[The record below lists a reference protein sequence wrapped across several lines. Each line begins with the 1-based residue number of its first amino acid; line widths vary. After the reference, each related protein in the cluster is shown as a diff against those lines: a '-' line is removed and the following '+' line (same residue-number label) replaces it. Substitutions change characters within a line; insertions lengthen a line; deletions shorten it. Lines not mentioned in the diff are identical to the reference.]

1 MPALLWLKDDLRIE
15 DHAACAVADRLGVA
29 AVVYIDRPAGLVR
42 PTARRR
48 AFETATLDALA
59 PRIRAAGIP
68 CRRVAGLPADHLPA
82 LCATYGADRVVA
94 YQESGDAPGF
104 ASDRAVAGQL
114 VAAGIAW
121 IEVPREGIARGN
133 ADAPLPHL
141 DNGSLRGAGAPRR
154 ATARQALTAW
164 LDRLPAAHY
173 RRDMWRPGPDRTA
186 CSRLSLHLACGALSS
201 ERALHDTEA
210 RLASET
216 RPWAQAAY
224 RQFRDRLHWRAGF
237 IQAYE
242 RHHARFPDAPM
253 REARGDDAA
262 RLRLWQAGDTG
273 VPVIDAAMRDLN
285 ETGWIN
291 FRLRQTVASFA
302 LEHLDLDP
310 FAVGVALGELFDDY
324 VPGIHWPQIMLQA
337 GLLVD
342 RGPRVVNPVKQGRDL
357 DPDETWVRSRIPALA
372 AVPHG
377 FAHAPWLYDPVRW
390 RPLVDPVASAR
401 AARRRYAPAV
411 TADQAQPSL
420 F

>member
-15 DHAACAVADRLGVA
+15 DHAACVAADRLGIA

-48 AFETATLDALA
+48 AFETGILNALA

-68 CRRVAGLPADHLPA
+68 CRRVAGLPADQLPG
-82 LCATYGADRVVA
+82 LCAAYGADRVVA
-94 YQESGDAPGF
+94 HQESGDGPGF
-104 ASDRAVAGQL
+104 ASDRAVARQL
-114 VAAGIAW
+114 ADAGLGW
-121 IEVPREGIARGN
+121 IEIPREGIARGR
-133 ADAPLPHL
+133 AAAPAPHL
-141 DNGSLRGAGAPRR
+141 DDRSLQDADPSRGPS
-154 ATARQALTAW
+154 ARKDLADW
-164 LDRLPAAHY
+164 LDRLPRAHY

-186 CSRLSLHLACGALSS
+186 CSRLSIHLAAGALSS
-201 ERALHDTEA
+201 ERAIHDTEA
-210 RLASET
+210 RLAAET
-216 RPWAQAAY
+216 RPWVQAAY

-237 IQAYE
+237 IQVYE
-242 RHHARFPDAPM
+242 RHHARFPSGPM
-253 REARGDDAA
+253 REARGDDTA
-262 RLRLWQAGDTG
+262 RLRLWQAGETG
-273 VPVIDAAMRDLN
+273 VPVIDAAMRDLH

-324 VPGIHWPQIMLQA
+324 VPGIHWPQILLQA

-342 RGPRVVNPVKQGRDL
+342 RGPRIVNPVKQGHDL
-357 DPDETWVRSRIPALA
+357 DPDETWVRSRIPDLA
-372 AVPHG
+372 AVPRG

-401 AARRRYAPAV
+401 AARARHTPA
-411 TADQAQPSL
+411 AKPIPDQASL